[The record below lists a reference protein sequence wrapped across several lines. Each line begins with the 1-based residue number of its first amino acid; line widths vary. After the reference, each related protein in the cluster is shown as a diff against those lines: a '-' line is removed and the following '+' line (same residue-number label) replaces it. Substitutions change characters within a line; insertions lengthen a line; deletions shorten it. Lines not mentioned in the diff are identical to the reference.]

1 MKNNNLIRISEK
13 HGVNPSLTVCFWCGE
28 HTGIALLGKLPGD
41 KEAPKEI
48 IADYEP
54 CDKCKEQWNK
64 GIPIIEV
71 SASPKNEAQ
80 MPISNNNGIAYYPT
94 GCVAVIKEQA
104 INPELNAKP
113 GSPMLMIDTEFR
125 QMFPSDNN

>member
-1 MKNNNLIRISEK
+1 MNKDSIKLSEK

-28 HTGIALLGKLPGD
+28 HTGIALLVRLPGD

-71 SASPKNEAQ
+71 SASTTA
-80 MPISNNNGIAYYPT
+80 
-94 GCVAVIKEQA
+94 
-104 INPELNAKP
+104 
-113 GSPMLMIDTEFR
+113 
-125 QMFPSDNN
+125 